1 MRDGGR
7 AQTVFIKSRW
17 IVTKRDVAIDFDG
30 KKCGFSPMDEV
41 RAGLGGDAARG
52 LLRKRGRIF
61 ILIHHV
67 PASTQ
72 FHAAILSCPLFWGT
86 FDVDGTGS
94 PCFCALGYGGVGD
107 FL

>member
-1 MRDGGR
+1 MDDGR
-7 AQTVFIKSRW
+7 
-17 IVTKRDVAIDFDG
+17 
-30 KKCGFSPMDEV
+30 E
-41 RAGLGGDAARG
+41 GLGGDAARG
-52 LLRKRGRIF
+52 LLGKGRRIF

-86 FDVDGTGS
+86 SDADGTGR
-94 PCFCALGYGGVGD
+94 PCFCALGYGSVGD